1 MGIKHSTY
9 NLSLISLK
17 VYEKTMVK
25 SETRVEKYLNFNRSF
40 NTNDI
45 CITNDWVV
53 IFGAVNF
60 KWEGM

>member
-45 CITNDWVV
+45 CITND
-53 IFGAVNF
+53 
-60 KWEGM
+60 